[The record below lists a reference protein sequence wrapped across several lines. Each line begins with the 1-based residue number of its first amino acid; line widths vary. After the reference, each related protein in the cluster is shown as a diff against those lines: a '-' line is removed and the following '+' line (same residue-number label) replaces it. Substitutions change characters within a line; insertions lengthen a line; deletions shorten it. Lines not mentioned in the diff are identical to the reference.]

1 MNQSVVAIIT
11 GPNNFVLQGKQ
22 IGGGGEAG
30 GLAKI
35 QAFQMTDC
43 SPLYRKGLEPLVIN
57 YSRHQLNRVS
67 CQ

>member
-35 QAFQMTDC
+35 QAFRWQIVAPYTG
-43 SPLYRKGLEPLVIN
+43 RGLN
-57 YSRHQLNRVS
+57 Q
-67 CQ
+67 